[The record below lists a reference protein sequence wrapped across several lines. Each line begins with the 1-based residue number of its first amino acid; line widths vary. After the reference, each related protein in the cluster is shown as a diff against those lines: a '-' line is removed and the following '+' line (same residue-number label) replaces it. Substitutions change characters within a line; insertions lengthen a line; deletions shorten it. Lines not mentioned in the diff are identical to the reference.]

1 TAAASAATARSP
13 AKGPPML
20 WTRIASGVVL
30 GPVFLLLIFHG
41 HPAFHVM
48 IAIITAI
55 ITWEFVRMDSQLGF
69 GARRVLIAAGV
80 LGAILIPFAAPYAM
94 FIVAL
99 SMLGLLLKRGDPI
112 YLAPSYAVLP
122 AVALAYLW
130 AAGGAHR
137 LDRQIMAPWGSA
149 IDGGAFTVLWVVIIV
164 WATDIGAYAF
174 GRMIGGPKLAPAISP
189 GKTRSGGVGGLVC
202 AVAFSALLLW
212 LFKVHIKPSHVIVA
226 FLISVISQAGDLF
239 ESALKRRYGIKDSG
253 GLIPGHGGF
262 MDRFDGLWAAA
273 PIAAVFCVI
282 LGGGVQ
288 RW

>member
-1 TAAASAATARSP
+1 
-13 AKGPPML
+13 ML

-30 GPVFLLLIFHG
+30 APLFLWIVLLG
-41 HPAFHVM
+41 YPQLHVM
-48 IAIITAI
+48 IGIMTAV

-69 GARRVLIAAGV
+69 GARRLLLAAGC
-80 LGAILIPFAAPYAM
+80 LGAILIPVAAPMAM
-94 FIVAL
+94 VVVAI
-99 SMLGLLLKRGDPI
+99 SMLGLMLKRGDPV

-130 AAGGAHR
+130 AAGGA
-137 LDRQIMAPWGSA
+137 DRDDRRILAPWGGE
-149 IDGGAFTVLWVVIIV
+149 IDGGALLIFWVLAVV

-174 GRMIGGPKLAPAISP
+174 GKMIGGPKLAPAISP
-189 GKTRSGGVGGLVC
+189 GKTRSGAVGGLIC
-202 AVAFSALLLW
+202 AVVFSVLLLW
-212 LFKVHIKPSHVIVA
+212 AFKIPIKFAHVAVA
-226 FLISVISQAGDLF
+226 VLMSFISQAGDLF